1 VRRTLLLLAVIVSAL
16 LLQTTVFADVLL
28 LGAKPELLYLLT
40 IVFAFLDGPS
50 AGAFSGFAAGMAEDF
65 FLNQPKGITA
75 LTLTLLGY
83 AVGMLRQYVVSPS
96 PVFPVFLVAGG
107 TFGGVV
113 FFGIVSFLLG
123 QLDVSTL
130 YLIRVAAL
138 SALYNAILT
147 PLLFPV
153 LRRVVEGSRS
163 RKVVRW

>member
-40 IVFAFLDGPS
+40 IAFAFLDGPS
-50 AGAFSGFAAGMAEDF
+50 AGAISGFAAGMAEDF

-83 AVGMLRQYVVSPS
+83 GVGMLRQYVVSPS

-107 TFGGVV
+107 TFSGVV